1 MKTTFNPFSLTGKN
15 IIVTG
20 ASSGIGRQCAIDCS
34 RMGARIILVARN
46 RERLEETRSLMSVDN
61 HIIACIDLE
70 NIAEIGKKIR
80 PILENI
86 GSCHGLI
93 HAAGIENTASLKYTN
108 ISDCELL
115 YKVNTLSAIEI
126 IKTLSSKKYSQ
137 EGTSMVLISSI
148 SGIIGR
154 AGTIGYAAS
163 KGALITACRTMA
175 IELSRRKIRIN
186 CVSPGTILTPM
197 MEKYLSVLTEE
208 QRKKRLE
215 GFLLGIGN
223 PDDISN
229 ACIYLLSDASKW
241 VTGQNL
247 IVDGGYTI
255 T

>member
-1 MKTTFNPFSLTGKN
+1 
-15 IIVTG
+15 
-20 ASSGIGRQCAIDCS
+20 
-34 RMGARIILVARN
+34 
-46 RERLEETRSLMSVDN
+46 MSVDN